1 MRLEIHKA
9 GDTADDV
16 VIELTEVFP
25 ADYPADQLQT
35 VADTEAEALYA
46 ALRDG
51 LPAATK
57 AALVR
62 LMKYRPLAEE

>member
-9 GDTADDV
+9 GEAAEDV

-25 ADYPADQLQT
+25 AGYPAEQEQT
-35 VADTEAEALYA
+35 VADTEAEALHQ
-46 ALRDG
+46 ALKAG

-57 AALVR
+57 AALTR
-62 LMKYRPLAEE
+62 LLKFQPLADE